1 MAAYPTIQANG
12 VTLPSPDE
20 IKIADEI
27 IWSANTGRCTTGKM
41 IGDVVAEKRTIDI
54 QWGIIPYSDY
64 KIIKTNIKSGFNP
77 FKLVLGGENITITA
91 YRGTLSAGSII
102 HAGGVTYSKGA
113 SVTIIQQ

>member
-1 MAAYPTIQANG
+1 MSAYPTIQANG

-27 IWSANTGRCTTGKM
+27 IWSANTGRSTTGKM
-41 IGDVVAEKRTIDI
+41 VGDVVAEKQTIDI
-54 QWGIIPYSDY
+54 QWGIITFSDY
-64 KIIKTNIKSGFNP
+64 KKIRTNIKSGFHP
-77 FKLVLGGENITITA
+77 FKLTVNGEDITITS

-102 HAGGVTYSKGA
+102 YAGGVTYSKGA